1 MAPRANWKGY
11 LKVGELACQVAL
23 YSAASPSKGVGLH
36 VLNRATGHRVHRQYV
51 DRDTGKVV
59 PAEAQ
64 AKGYEIADDEYVVLE
79 PEDIAAAIPASDKTL
94 TVESFVACADV
105 DDLYFD
111 RPYYLAPAGEAAEE
125 AFALLRE
132 GMRSAEVAALARA
145 LLFRRL
151 RNLLI
156 RVQGPGLVAT
166 TLKFAYEVK
175 SAKEAFSE
183 VPKLKIKG
191 EMLSL
196 AKHIIARKRGR
207 FDPSRFKDRYEAA
220 LVALVRDKLAGK
232 PIEPRRPAAA
242 SNVVNL
248 MDALRQSA
256 GRGSRVPARGGD
268 KARRQSAGRH
278 KTRHSRS
285 APQHKKAG

>member
-23 YSAASPSKGVGLH
+23 YSAASPSERVGLH

-64 AKGYEIADDEYVVLE
+64 AKGYEIADDEYVVLG

-94 TVESFVACADV
+94 TVESFVACADI

-111 RPYYLAPAGEAAEE
+111 RPYYLAPTGEAAEE

-196 AKHIIARKRGR
+196 AKHIIAQKRGR

-268 KARRQSAGRH
+268 TARRQSAGQR
-278 KTRHSRS
+278 KTRHSHP
-285 APQHKKAG
+285 APQRKKAG